1 MRAIKQMLQGKDKEW
16 SLRRVIAFAMS
27 LGIVFIATYGTIVN
41 QDTQATLAVLA
52 AYGSAML
59 GLTTYQNTKPDPNNQ
74 QDEIQR

>member
-1 MRAIKQMLQGKDKEW
+1 MRAIKQMLQGKDKQW

-59 GLTTYQNTKPDPNNQ
+59 GLTTYQNTKPDATNK
-74 QDEIQR
+74 EL

>member
-1 MRAIKQMLQGKDKEW
+1 MRAIKQMLQGKDKQW
-16 SLRRVIAFAMS
+16 SLRRVIAFFMS

-59 GLTTYQNTKPDPNNQ
+59 GLTTYQNSKTDATNK
-74 QDEIQR
+74 EL